1 MVVSEP
7 VPELYELPLFQNMPL
22 VMVKL
27 PMVTLPPPVDA
38 LLAVEND
45 VVDKLPPVVF
55 ATVIVPLG
63 LTMVATG
70 LGLAAVG

>member
-1 MVVSEP
+1 
-7 VPELYELPLFQNMPL
+7 
-22 VMVKL
+22 MVKL
-27 PMVTLPPPVDA
+27 PMVTLPPLVDA

-45 VVDKLPPVVF
+45 IVDKLPPVVF

-70 LGLAAVG
+70 LGLATVG